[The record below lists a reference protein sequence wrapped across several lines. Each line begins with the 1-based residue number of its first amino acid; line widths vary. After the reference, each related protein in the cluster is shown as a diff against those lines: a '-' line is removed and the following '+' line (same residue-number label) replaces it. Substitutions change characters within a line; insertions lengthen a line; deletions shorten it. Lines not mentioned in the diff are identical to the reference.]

1 MSLKDQKMYFSVFKI
16 ICSEMVLKC
25 SKMRME
31 VQKMFKKILKRFKHF
46 IKMFK
51 NVKKCKNGYEIVICT
66 TTFFRCKTNL

>member
-1 MSLKDQKMYFSVFKI
+1 MSLKDKKMYFSVLKI

-46 IKMFK
+46 LKCLKMSK
-51 NVKKCKNGYEIVICT
+51 SAKIEIVICT